1 MLRTGRRALT
11 EGIRLTLKKIYTAI
25 FILFSCSQ
33 PVNGFSQTL
42 PDNCLTIAAVG
53 DIMMGTTYPE
63 KLLPPNDGAGIFES
77 VKDAFQGS
85 DIVLGN
91 LEGPLVDE
99 GTTTKCKKP
108 GKTCYAFKTPIRYVA
123 YLKDAGFTT
132 LHIANNHAS
141 DFGQEG
147 IESTLHALD
156 GAGIQSVGG
165 KAVAHFEI
173 KGKRTAVA
181 GFSYSD
187 SPYSLSILDID
198 AAQKFVRELKAVNDL
213 VIVSF
218 HGGAEGASAAH
229 VTGENEVFLG
239 EERGNVVAFAKAVID
254 AGADL
259 VIGHGPH
266 VLRALD
272 VYKDKLIVY
281 SLGNFLTYERFNL
294 DGPNGLSVIL
304 KARID
309 TSTGSFI
316 DGELVPVKLVNEGIP
331 VHDLKGRGITLI
343 RKLTKEDNPG
353 QKLSFADDGRFC
365 SGDNCLRRTTSAKV
379 LLQRPLS
386 EQITGSTGTAS
397 DTST

>member
-1 MLRTGRRALT
+1 M
-11 EGIRLTLKKIYTAI
+11 
-25 FILFSCSQ
+25 
-33 PVNGFSQTL
+33 NGFSQTL
-42 PDNCLTIAAVG
+42 PLPDNCLIIAAVG

-63 KLLPPNDGAGIFES
+63 NLLPPNDGAGIFES
-77 VKDAFQGS
+77 VKDAFQGC

-108 GKTCYAFKTPIRYVA
+108 GKTCYAFKTPTRYVA

-132 LHIANNHAS
+132 LNIANNHAS
-141 DFGQEG
+141 DFGPEG
-147 IESTLHALD
+147 IESTRRALD

-165 KAVAHFEI
+165 KAIAHFEI

-187 SPYSLSILDID
+187 SPYSFSILDID
-198 AAQKFVRELKAVNDL
+198 AAQKFVRELKAANDL

-218 HGGAEGASAAH
+218 HGGAEGASASH
-229 VTGENEVFLG
+229 VTGEDEAFLG

-266 VLRALD
+266 VLRAFE
-272 VYKDKLIVY
+272 VYKDKLIIY

-331 VHDLKGRGITLI
+331 IRDPKGRGITLI

-353 QKLSFADDGRFC
+353 QKFSFADDGRFC
-365 SGDNCLRRTTSAKV
+365 SGDDCLSRTASAKV
-379 LLQRPLS
+379 LLQRPLFELS
-386 EQITGSTGTAS
+386 TGLTGTAS
-397 DTST
+397 DTGA

>member
-1 MLRTGRRALT
+1 M
-11 EGIRLTLKKIYTAI
+11 
-25 FILFSCSQ
+25 
-33 PVNGFSQTL
+33 NGFSQTL
-42 PDNCLTIAAVG
+42 PLPDSCLTIAAVG

-63 KLLPPNDGAGIFES
+63 NLLPPNDGAVIFES

-108 GKTCYAFKTPIRYVA
+108 GKTCYAFKTPTRYVA

-132 LHIANNHAS
+132 LNIANNHAS
-141 DFGQEG
+141 DFGPEG
-147 IESTLHALD
+147 IESTRRALD

-165 KAVAHFEI
+165 KAIAHFEI

-187 SPYSLSILDID
+187 SPYSFSILDID
-198 AAQKFVRELKAVNDL
+198 AAQKFVRELKAANDL

-218 HGGAEGASAAH
+218 HGGAEGASASH
-229 VTGENEVFLG
+229 VTGEDEAFLG
-239 EERGNVVAFAKAVID
+239 EERGNVVAFAKSVID

-266 VLRALD
+266 VLRALE
-272 VYKDKLIVY
+272 VYKDKLIIY

-331 VHDLKGRGITLI
+331 IRDPNGRGITLI

-353 QKLSFADDGRFC
+353 QKFSFADDGRFC
-365 SGDNCLRRTTSAKV
+365 SGDDCLRRTASAKV
-379 LLQRPLS
+379 LLQRPLFELS
-386 EQITGSTGTAS
+386 TGLTGTAS
-397 DTST
+397 DTGA

>member
-1 MLRTGRRALT
+1 M
-11 EGIRLTLKKIYTAI
+11 
-25 FILFSCSQ
+25 
-33 PVNGFSQTL
+33 
-42 PDNCLTIAAVG
+42 
-53 DIMMGTTYPE
+53 
-63 KLLPPNDGAGIFES
+63 
-77 VKDAFQGS
+77 
-85 DIVLGN
+85 
-91 LEGPLVDE
+91 
-99 GTTTKCKKP
+99 
-108 GKTCYAFKTPIRYVA
+108 
-123 YLKDAGFTT
+123 
-132 LHIANNHAS
+132 
-141 DFGQEG
+141 
-147 IESTLHALD
+147 
-156 GAGIQSVGG
+156 
-165 KAVAHFEI
+165 
-173 KGKRTAVA
+173 
-181 GFSYSD
+181 
-187 SPYSLSILDID
+187 D
-198 AAQKFVRELKAVNDL
+198 AAQKIIQELKAVNDL

-229 VTGENEVFLG
+229 VTGEDEVFLG

-331 VHDLKGRGITLI
+331 VRDPKGRGITMI
-343 RKLTKEDNPG
+343 RKLTKEDIPG

-365 SGDNCLRRTTSAKV
+365 SGDNCLCRTTSARV
-379 LLQRPLS
+379 LLQRPQVELG
-386 EQITGSTGTAS
+386 TGLTGTAP
-397 DTST
+397 DTNTRNKN

>member
-1 MLRTGRRALT
+1 M
-11 EGIRLTLKKIYTAI
+11 
-25 FILFSCSQ
+25 S
-33 PVNGFSQTL
+33 GFSQTLPL

-63 KLLPPNDGAGIFES
+63 NLLPPNDGAGIFES

-108 GKTCYAFKTPIRYVA
+108 GKTCYAFKTPTRYVA
-123 YLKDAGFTT
+123 YLKEAGFTT
-132 LHIANNHAS
+132 LNIANNHAS
-141 DFGQEG
+141 DFGPDG
-147 IESTLHALD
+147 IESTLRALD
-156 GAGIQSVGG
+156 GAGIQPIGG
-165 KAVAHFEI
+165 KAIAHFEI

-181 GFSYSD
+181 GFSYFD

-198 AAQKFVRELKAVNDL
+198 AAQKFVRELKAANDL

-229 VTGENEVFLG
+229 VTGEDEEFLG
-239 EERGNVVAFAKAVID
+239 EERGNVVAFAKSVID

-266 VLRALD
+266 VLRAFE
-272 VYKDKLIVY
+272 VYKDKLIIY

-294 DGPNGLSVIL
+294 DGPNRLSVIL
-304 KARID
+304 KARLD
-309 TSTGSFI
+309 TSTGNFI
-316 DGELVPVKLVNEGIP
+316 EGELVPVKLVNEGIP
-331 VHDLKGRGITLI
+331 VRDPKGRGITLI

-353 QKLSFADDGRFC
+353 QKLLFADDGRFC
-365 SGDNCLRRTTSAKV
+365 RGDDCLRRTATV
-379 LLQRPLS
+379 LLQRPLLELS
-386 EQITGSTGTAS
+386 TGLTGTAS
-397 DTST
+397 DTGA

>member
-1 MLRTGRRALT
+1 
-11 EGIRLTLKKIYTAI
+11 
-25 FILFSCSQ
+25 
-33 PVNGFSQTL
+33 VNGFSQTL
-42 PDNCLTIAAVG
+42 PVPSSCLTIAAVG

-63 KLLPPNDGAGIFES
+63 NLLPPNDGAGIFES

-91 LEGPLVDE
+91 LEGPLVDD

-108 GKTCYAFKTPIRYVA
+108 GKTCYAFRTPTRYVA
-123 YLKDAGFTT
+123 YLKGAGFTT

-147 IESTLHALD
+147 IESTLHELD

-165 KAVAHFEI
+165 KAIAHFEI

-181 GFSYSD
+181 GFSFST
-187 SPYSLSILDID
+187 SPYSFSILDTD
-198 AAQKFVRELKAVNDL
+198 AAQKLVRELKAANDL

-229 VTGENEVFLG
+229 LTGEDETFLG

-266 VLRALD
+266 VLRALE

-304 KARID
+304 KVRID
-309 TSTGSFI
+309 TSTGNFI
-316 DGELVPVKLVNEGIP
+316 DGVLVPVKLVNQGIP
-331 VHDLKGRGITLI
+331 VGDPKGRGITLI
-343 RKLTKEDNPG
+343 RKLTNEDNPG

-365 SGDNCLRRTTSAKV
+365 SGDDCLRRTVSVKV
-379 LLQRPLS
+379 LQQRPLF
-386 EQITGSTGTAS
+386 ELSTGLTS
-397 DTST
+397 STSETDT

>member
-1 MLRTGRRALT
+1 
-11 EGIRLTLKKIYTAI
+11 LKRGYSII
-25 FILFSCSQ
+25 FLLLFSIFPRSA
-33 PVNGFSQTL
+33 FSQT
-42 PDNCLTIAAVG
+42 PEDSCLTIAAVG

-63 KLLPPNDGAGIFES
+63 NMLPPNDGAGIFDS
-77 VKDAFQGS
+77 IKDVFLGN

-99 GTTTKCKKP
+99 GTTTKCGKP
-108 GKTCYAFKTPIRYVA
+108 GKTCYAFKTPTRYVK
-123 YLKDAGFTT
+123 YLKEAGFTT

-147 IESTLHALD
+147 IEGTLRTLD

-165 KAVAHFEI
+165 KAIAHFEV
-173 KGKRTAVA
+173 KGKQIAVA

-187 SPYSLSILDID
+187 SLYSFSILDTD
-198 AAQKFVRELKAVNDL
+198 AAQKIVRELKAANDL

-218 HGGAEGASAAH
+218 HGGAEGSSAVH
-229 VTGENEVFLG
+229 VTGENEEFLG

-266 VLRALD
+266 VLRAMA
-272 VYKDKLIVY
+272 VYKGKLIVY

-309 TSTGSFI
+309 ASTGSFI

-331 VHDLKGRGITLI
+331 VRDPKGRGVTLI
-343 RKLTKEDNPG
+343 RKLTKEDIAN
-353 QKLSFADDGRFC
+353 QKMSIADDGRFC
-365 SGDNCLRRTTSAKV
+365 SGDDCLRRTAAAKV
-379 LLQRPLS
+379 LERRPLFELS
-386 EQITGSTGTAS
+386 TVPTGTVS
-397 DTST
+397 DDGA

>member
-1 MLRTGRRALT
+1 
-11 EGIRLTLKKIYTAI
+11 LTLIKIYTAI

-42 PDNCLTIAAVG
+42 ADNCLTIAAVG

-63 KLLPPNDGAGIFES
+63 NLLPPNDGAGIFEI
-77 VKDAFQGS
+77 VKDAFQGN

-108 GKTCYAFKTPIRYVA
+108 GGKTCYAFKTPIRYVA
-123 YLKDAGFTT
+123 YLKEAGFTA

-147 IESTLHALD
+147 IESTLCALD
-156 GAGIQSVGG
+156 GAGIQAVGG
-165 KAVAHFEI
+165 KAIAHFEI

-187 SPYSLSILDID
+187 SPYSFSILDID

-229 VTGENEVFLG
+229 VTGEDEVFLG

-266 VLRALD
+266 VLRALE

-331 VHDLKGRGITLI
+331 VRDLKGRGITLI

-365 SGDNCLRRTTSAKV
+365 SGDNCLCRTSSARV
-379 LLQRPLS
+379 LLQRPQVELG
-386 EQITGSTGTAS
+386 TGLTSTAPDTGTRNKN
-397 DTST
+397 

>member
-1 MLRTGRRALT
+1 M
-11 EGIRLTLKKIYTAI
+11 
-25 FILFSCSQ
+25 FIWFIGSL
-33 PVNGFSQTL
+33 PVNGFSQTLAL

-63 KLLPPNDGAGIFES
+63 NMLPPDDGAGIFDG
-77 VKDAFQGS
+77 VKDAFLGN
-85 DIVLGN
+85 DIVFGN

-108 GKTCYAFKTPIRYVA
+108 GKTCYAFKTPTRYVT
-123 YLKDAGFTT
+123 YLKEAGFTT

-147 IESTLHALD
+147 LESTLRAFAS
-156 GAGIQSVGG
+156 AGLQPVGG
-165 KAVAHFEI
+165 KAIGHFVI
-173 KGKRTAVA
+173 KGKRIAVA

-187 SPYSLSILDID
+187 SPYSFSILD
-198 AAQKFVRELKAVNDL
+198 AGEAQKIVRDLKAANDL

-218 HGGAEGASAAH
+218 HGGAEGSSAVH
-229 VTGENEVFLG
+229 VTGEDEEFLG
-239 EERGNVVAFAKAVID
+239 EGRGNVVAFAKAVID
-254 AGADL
+254 AGADM

-266 VLRALD
+266 VLRAVE
-272 VYKDKLIVY
+272 VYNAKLIVY

-309 TSTGSFI
+309 ASTGSFI

-331 VHDLKGRGITLI
+331 VRDPKGRAVTLI
-343 RKLTKEDNPG
+343 RQLTNEDISG
-353 QKLSFADDGRFC
+353 QKVSIAGDGRFC
-365 SGDNCLRRTTSAKV
+365 SGDNCLQRAVSAKV
-379 LLQRPLS
+379 LQQRPLFELS
-386 EQITGSTGTAS
+386 TVPTGTAAL
-397 DTST
+397 DEGA